1 MKLLLDTHIW
11 LWSFRDPAR
20 LTRRV
25 IRELQKPENELWLSS
40 ISIWEFLIL
49 CEKGRIILKKEDPHE
64 LVARMMDVSPLLE
77 APITHEVALE
87 TSRIQ
92 PGHKDPRDRLL
103 LATARVFD
111 LTLVTAD
118 ERLLTAPNIRVLA
131 NR

>member
-11 LWSFRDPAR
+11 LWSLREPSR
-20 LTRRV
+20 LTRRAGG
-25 IRELQKPENELWLSS
+25 ELEKPENQLWLSS
-40 ISIWEFLIL
+40 LSLWVFLIW
-49 CEKGRIILKKEDPHE
+49 CAKGRIVLKEDRHE
-64 LVARMMDVSPLLE
+64 LVARMIEVGPLLE

-92 PGHKDPRDRLL
+92 LGHQDTADRFL

-111 LTLVTAD
+111 LTLVTSD
-118 ERLLTAPNIRVLA
+118 ERLPTAAGVRVLA